1 MTVSRNLFVS
11 ACVGVFAIG
20 VVPPPAAADP
30 IADFYKG
37 KRLQMFSGSEPG
49 GGYDTY
55 ARLLAR
61 HIVRHIPGKPRI
73 VVQNMPGAG
82 GVVAAN
88 FVYNVAA
95 QDGTVIGS
103 IQRAV
108 PFVPIFGRPGPK
120 YEPEK
125 FHWLGSLNNEVG
137 VVTVWNHTTKVRSL
151 QDAMQQE
158 VLVAGTGPNDTE
170 IYPALL
176 NNTLGTRFKIIAG
189 YPSTSAAD
197 LAIERGE
204 VMGVS
209 ASFSSMV
216 ARNPDWREKTSVLV
230 QLSTVPHPDLS
241 KKGVPMVL
249 DLLKDKGEEVTT
261 IWRLMLTQK
270 AMGRPFMMGP
280 RVPADRVAAMRKALA
295 DTVKDK
301 VFMAEADKQKRE
313 VEFVSGEDIQEMI
326 VRVAAAPKGIIAKME
341 AYTSYKGEKGKARV
355 ELARHTGKVTA
366 TPNDARQIVI
376 QHEGKDV
383 MAKVSGSRT
392 KITVGGKPAKR
403 DAVKVGMTCTFT
415 YPAPGEEA
423 NNVDCK

>member
-1 MTVSRNLFVS
+1 MKVPAILFVS
-11 ACVGVFAIG
+11 ACVGVSAFGFDIRP
-20 VVPPPAAADP
+20 VSADP
-30 IADFYKG
+30 VAAFYKDQ
-37 KRLQMFSGSEPG
+37 RIRMISGSEPG

-61 HIVRHIPGKPRI
+61 HIVNHIPGQPRI
-73 VVQNMPGAG
+73 QVQNMPGAG

-88 FVYNVAA
+88 YVYNVAE
-95 QDGTVIGS
+95 QDGSIVGS

-108 PFVPIFGRPGPK
+108 PFVPIFGRPGPQ
-120 YEPEK
+120 YAPEK

-137 VVTVWNHTTKVRSL
+137 AVTVWHHTTKVRTI
-151 QDAMQQE
+151 QETMQQE

-216 ARNPDWREKTSVLV
+216 ARNPDWRTRTAVLV
-230 QLSTVPHPDLS
+230 QLSTVPHPDLD
-241 KKGVPMVL
+241 KIGVPMIL
-249 DLLKDKGEEVTT
+249 DLVKDKGEEVVT
-261 IWRLMLTQK
+261 IWELMLTQK
-270 AMGRPFMMGP
+270 AMGRPFMVGP
-280 RVPADRVAAMRKALA
+280 GVPLERVAALRKALS

-301 VFMAEADKQKRE
+301 NFVADAEKQKRE
-313 VEFVSGEDIQEMI
+313 VEFVSGDDIQAMI
-326 VRVAAAPKGIIAKME
+326 VRVASAPRHIIAKME
-341 AYTSYKGEKGKARV
+341 EYTTYRGERGKARV

-366 TPNDARQIVI
+366 TPNDAREVVI
-376 QHEGKDV
+376 QHEGKEV
-383 MAKVSGSRT
+383 LARVSGSRT
-392 KITVGGKPAKR
+392 KITVGGKEANR
-403 DAVKVGMTCTFT
+403 NAVKVGMTCTFT
-415 YPAPGEEA
+415 YPGPGEEA
-423 NNVDCK
+423 SNVDCK